1 MFGTEPFSS
10 VCRISNVKK
19 YKYDWIWKKS
29 GNYTGFLNAKKQPLR
44 DYENLMVFY
53 NTGVGHITYN
63 PQFTYDKGYTARGST
78 SKSDIYG
85 SYTEVVTVSDGRR
98 YPKQVIEFM
107 SLGGSKRANRYHPTQ
122 KPVKLL
128 EYLIKTY
135 TNPGDTVL
143 DCCMGSGSTGV
154 AAVNTGR
161 SFIGIE
167 ILQDYFNISN
177 TRIKEAVSLSGMT
190 YQIGSL

>member
-1 MFGTEPFSS
+1 MNP
-10 VCRISNVKK
+10 
-19 YKYDWIWKKS
+19 
-29 GNYTGFLNAKKQPLR
+29 
-44 DYENLMVFY
+44 
-53 NTGVGHITYN
+53 IT
-63 PQFTYDKGYTARGST
+63 
-78 SKSDIYG
+78 I
-85 SYTEVVTVSDGRR
+85 SDGKR
-98 YPKQVIEFM
+98 YPKSILYFPHDYV
-107 SLGGSKRANRYHPTQ
+107 GYHPTQ